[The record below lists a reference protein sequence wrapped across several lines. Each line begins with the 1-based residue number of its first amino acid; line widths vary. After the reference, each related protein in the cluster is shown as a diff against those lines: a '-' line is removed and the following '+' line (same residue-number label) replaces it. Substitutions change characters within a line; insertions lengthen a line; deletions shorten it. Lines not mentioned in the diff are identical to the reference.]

1 MGEQQGRSGGLGVRG
16 STGRSLCC
24 GFCGRGQGQARQGER
39 VEAWLLGMIPA
50 GPGCRGYL

>member
-39 VEAWLLGMIPA
+39 VKAWLLGMIPA